1 MSSIMSRLARELA
14 GLGGDIKVA
23 LEEIRVPAGLV
34 DRDGVIRWQ
43 NQAATE
49 LFGDNTGVPFP
60 SVVAPGES
68 ERVQARV
75 AAIFRAGESAEFAV
89 HARRADGSVELR
101 EISSAPLRKGDSVV
115 GIFGLST
122 AAPVGAPALSAEAVT
137 HLTARQR
144 DVLRLLAEGKSTSQI
159 ADDLRIRPVTARN
172 HIANLMAALG
182 VRTLLQAVVA
192 AWRAGLIER

>member
-75 AAIFRAGESAEFAV
+75 AAIFRAGE
-89 HARRADGSVELR
+89 RRAARDQQRATSER
-101 EISSAPLRKGDSVV
+101 
-115 GIFGLST
+115 
-122 AAPVGAPALSAEAVT
+122 
-137 HLTARQR
+137 RQR
-144 DVLRLLAEGKSTSQI
+144 RRHLRPEYGSP
-159 ADDLRIRPVTARN
+159 RRRP
-172 HIANLMAALG
+172 G
-182 VRTLLQAVVA
+182 PVRGGGDTPH
-192 AWRAGLIER
+192 RAPT